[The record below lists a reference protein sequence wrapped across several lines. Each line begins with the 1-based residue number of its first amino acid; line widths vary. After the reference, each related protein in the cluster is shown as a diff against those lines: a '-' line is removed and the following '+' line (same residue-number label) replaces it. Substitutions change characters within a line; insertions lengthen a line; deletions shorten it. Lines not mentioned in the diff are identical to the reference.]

1 MRLLTGVLGG
11 LFLACMGT
19 AIVMAIAPPRYQS
32 VGPLI
37 FFAFLTIGCAIA
49 FATRTV
55 ARAWRSVFLSAA
67 TLAVL
72 LCMVSLVR
80 PIRAALI
87 DELWPIALPVTLA
100 FFALGWMLR
109 RIPEPTRASTPLRGT
124 AGVAKARLARRL

>member
-55 ARAWRSVFLSAA
+55 ARAWRTRMSGAPQHACA
-67 TLAVL
+67 TYAGHW
-72 LCMVSLVR
+72 R
-80 PIRAALI
+80 RAC
-87 DELWPIALPVTLA
+87 
-100 FFALGWMLR
+100 R
-109 RIPEPTRASTPLRGT
+109 CASST
-124 AGVAKARLARRL
+124 